1 MTIDDLSWMADWA
14 VGVRVW
20 LERIGHAVLDP
31 GRLELLEGIDRWCSI
46 SAAARQAGVS
56 YRHAWVMVQEVNRAA
71 GEPWSRP
78 RPGAATAAAR
88 LTPHG
93 RLAVAAFRDLQERLR
108 RTASRLRPRLPP
120 DPAAGCVRVAAA
132 ISLEEVLGRLLT
144 DYAEERP
151 ECGVRAVFGASDE
164 LAEQILEGAPA
175 DLFLAAD
182 PAQLVRLEAP
192 GIVQAGTALPLAENT
207 LVIVGATI
215 ESLAVDRPAD
225 LMGPAVRR
233 VVLAVPTCPLGA
245 YSQTYLADLGLYDDL
260 RPRLMLADNAQAVAH
275 AVRAGRADAGVVYD
289 SAAALAGG
297 LRVLFHVP
305 RAAVLVR
312 YAGAVVLSG
321 RRPDEARN
329 LLAFL
334 ASATAA
340 RCFRRC
346 GFLPVREETGRGGA
360 HA

>member
-1 MTIDDLSWMADWA
+1 M
-14 VGVRVW
+14 
-20 LERIGHAVLDP
+20 
-31 GRLELLEGIDRWCSI
+31 
-46 SAAARQAGVS
+46 
-56 YRHAWVMVQEVNRAA
+56 
-71 GEPWSRP
+71 
-78 RPGAATAAAR
+78 
-88 LTPHG
+88 
-93 RLAVAAFRDLQERLR
+93 
-108 RTASRLRPRLPP
+108 
-120 DPAAGCVRVAAA
+120 AAA

-144 DYAEERP
+144 DYAEGRP
-151 ECGVRAVFGASDE
+151 GVRVRTIFGGSDE
-164 LAEQILEGAPA
+164 LAEQILDGAPA

-192 GIVQAGTALPLAENT
+192 GIVQAGTAMPLAENT
-207 LVIVGATI
+207 LVIVGRDDR
-215 ESLAVDRPAD
+215 ELAVGRAAD

-233 VVLAVPTCPLGA
+233 IVLAVPTCPLGA
-245 YSQTYLADLGLYDDL
+245 YSQTYLTDLGLYDEL

-275 AVRAGRADAGVVYD
+275 AVRAGRADAGVVYG

-321 RRPDEARN
+321 RRPDEAGN

-334 ASATAA
+334 ASAAAA

-360 HA
+360 RC